1 MEHQPASDQTIASWL
16 RDYTHFICDQLR
28 LPHDQ
33 GEGLLQQY
41 LHLTVGGGPPQQQQ
55 PPASSLE
62 QEPLTSGDPRTPPT
76 ACPSYPPLPLQ
87 EQSPSAPIAGVGQN
101 FLPSHAGPSNW
112 HHEPPPMWEEANG
125 ASSNP
130 TAMTA
135 PIAAVWEPF
144 TAYDHQQPEPTAS
157 DLNLPTKTASPLMQQ
172 SSAPY
177 SQIPIGTVADYDPLW
192 VQRNNYDPA
201 LVETYQ
207 SRMKYDTLTNNGVL
221 KHGDVLTFQVSV
233 PAANGENVKTEAHL
247 TVSKANFFFLPQETN
262 ENHAQTKPNQTR

>member
-33 GEGLLQQY
+33 GEGFLQQY
-41 LHLTVGGGPPQQQQ
+41 LHLTVGGDPPQKQQQ
-55 PPASSLE
+55 PASSLE
-62 QEPLTSGDPRTPPT
+62 QGRPTGGDPKTPPA
-76 ACPSYPPLPLQ
+76 ACPYPPLP
-87 EQSPSAPIAGVGQN
+87 EQSPSHPIAGGQG
-101 FLPSHAGPSNW
+101 LPLSDAGPSNW
-112 HHEPPPMWEEANG
+112 HHEAPLMWEEAHG

-130 TAMTA
+130 TNMTA
-135 PIAAVWEPF
+135 PNAAVWGPF
-144 TAYDHQQPEPTAS
+144 TAYDQQQPDPTAS
-157 DLNLPTKTASPLMQQ
+157 DLNLPTGTTSPLMQQ

-247 TVSKANFFFLPQETN
+247 TVSKANFFFLLQETN